1 MNEIQKIANEGYAG
15 SIMRIGTKVFVHW
28 ADGGFYAYTRSLP
41 FVNQNGERCIFLAG
55 HSGYWLLDKLT
66 AQNDS

>member
-1 MNEIQKIANEGYAG
+1 M
-15 SIMRIGTKVFVHW
+15 MRIGTKVFVHW

-41 FVNQNGERCIFLAG
+41 FVNQNGERCVFLAG

-66 AQNDS
+66 AQNDSE